1 MEIAVD
7 PLPCSEI
14 SRAAFIGTS
23 WQKDAA
29 GFQGR
34 QDFEVRRD
42 FEEIQYKRFNMKIR
56 EMYECGMIL
65 LRRMCACVYACVRV
79 RVRVHACACP
89 HNVYCNDYST

>member
-1 MEIAVD
+1 MRVRIRKLLSTPYHVARFRGQRLLGRVG
-7 PLPCSEI
+7 
-14 SRAAFIGTS
+14 R
-23 WQKDAA
+23 KM
-29 GFQGR
+29 R

-65 LRRMCACVYACVRV
+65 LRRMCACVHACV

-89 HNVYCNDYST
+89 HNVYSNDYST